1 MLRWIR
7 IIVLVVLA
15 VLLLSVAVANRDMVV
30 ISLLP
35 QGVTSFFGWDWSF
48 RLPLFLVILLAAAI
62 GLLIGFVWEFLRE
75 HRIRAAAIQ
84 SNREADRLR
93 AEVASLKQDQPKDE
107 VLVILD
113 QKAV

>member
-7 IIVLVVLA
+7 ILILAVLA
-15 VLLLSVAVANRDMVV
+15 VLLLSVAIANRDMVT

-35 QGVTSFFGWDWSF
+35 QGVTAFFGWDWSF
-48 RLPLFLVILLAAAI
+48 RMPLFLIILLAAAV

-84 SNREADRLR
+84 SNREAERLR
-93 AEVASLKQDQPKDE
+93 AEVASLKQVQPKDD

-113 QKAV
+113 QKTA